1 MVEELEMQQ
10 VVRADQA
17 PPVPLNN
24 SCPPAPAPIPQ
35 ASNAPGGGGPTH
47 GIDGPRARAAKLAA
61 SAAEV
66 FAIIQRMFFDP
77 IPKPAPVGC
86 ACMPCGTEV
95 VRCKLEEDFNKY
107 SPVMWADPLLITAIT
122 IDADEQTIDWLP
134 AIGVDVNNSVFMS
147 LPDLTFSAL
156 GTQLKAIVDSD
167 ISQTGAIRAMIPIPG
182 LKSVATVMHVGDVE
196 SIPLLDEAAFARLL
210 LYQALTMEPSQQVHV
225 SSAVNEISLNTYVPR
240 DGSELKWTPALSS
253 SDNLQIG
260 TASETSTLYFRTID
274 EYAGTGLRQYHRQ
287 RHD

>member
-1 MVEELEMQQ
+1 M
-10 VVRADQA
+10 AA
-17 PPVPLNN
+17 AH
-24 SCPPAPAPIPQ
+24 PPAPAPIPQ
-35 ASNAPGGGGPTH
+35 ASNAPGGEGPTH
-47 GIDGPRARAAKLAA
+47 GIDGQRARAAKLAA

-66 FAIIQRMFFDP
+66 FAIIQRMFLDP
-77 IPKPAPVGC
+77 IPKPASVGC

-95 VRCKLEEDFNKY
+95 VR
-107 SPVMWADPLLITAIT
+107 WADPLLITAIT

-147 LPDLTFSAL
+147 LPDLPFSAL

-196 SIPLLDEAAFARLL
+196 SIPLLDEAAFVRLL

-274 EYAGTGLRQYHRQ
+274 DVHYELHNHSMVESRRPRCGKLHCAWRPE
-287 RHD
+287 D